1 MFSNLSHY
9 RNKNPSVSLHRI
21 TAAPHTTMAK
31 SASKCLFLFFLSF
44 LCRCSSGTLVGFSYH
59 ANGNTTTSSPSRTIS
74 FLKRNKIAPS
84 QIRVFVE
91 DHRILRTV
99 SNTGVAV
106 DLYLN
111 EGHLQNIINS
121 KSTSISGLKSYIMPF
136 LSQVKIK
143 SIIATSGDYTRNYAL
158 PMLLSTLKSIQ
169 LVLSSIPA
177 DRGSKVSVAFPL
189 SFLENVS
196 ISHGRDLHRICDH
209 IKQVKSAVIVEAKID
224 GELSMGERFV
234 HSMIEKASLANSLFP
249 CNDVPLLLT
258 FKSPAVPSATEVAA
272 FANEVSK
279 ALEYNTHL
287 TSSIVGLYAQVSPM
301 EDFAEK
307 EMKRAEEQLF
317 PLSRRELSSNF
328 LLKTTLHEADDSPSI
343 FPTTPISTTPPVTT
357 PYIPTPTIV
366 TVPST
371 NPVTIAPIN
380 PIPSTTPITVPSTN
394 PVFSPIPDANPTT
407 APPITVPGSPVVTN
421 PVTTYPPP
429 TGAVPVTTPV
439 TNPVTPPATSTNAPA
454 VPGQSWC
461 VAKTG
466 ASETAVQAGLDYACG
481 KVDCSQ
487 LQQGGS
493 CYSPVTL
500 QNHASYAFNTY
511 YQKNP
516 VSTSC
521 DFGGVATIVTT
532 NPSTGSCTYLSS
544 SSSSSTTPTPTP
556 TTLTPPV
563 STTPS
568 PEPTTP
574 DPATPL
580 PASTTPPAPTFTS
593 FPPPG
598 DGVSGS
604 GTPPSVLN
612 SSNPASSGTM
622 PQFGMDSSP
631 GFNSSTSSSE
641 SLRPFVSFIFLV
653 TALVT
658 KLMVIYV

>member
-1 MFSNLSHY
+1 
-9 RNKNPSVSLHRI
+9 
-21 TAAPHTTMAK
+21 MAK

-44 LCRCSSGTLVGFSYH
+44 LCNSSSGTLVGFSYH

-91 DHRILRTV
+91 DHRILRTI
-99 SNTGVAV
+99 SNTGVAI

-121 KSTSISGLKSYIMPF
+121 RSTSISGLKSYIMPF

-143 SIIATSGDYTRNYAL
+143 SIVATSGDYTRKYAL
-158 PMLLSTLKSIQ
+158 SMLLTTLKSIHS
-169 LVLSSIPA
+169 VLSSFPA
-177 DRGSKVSVAFPL
+177 DRGIKVSVAFPL
-189 SFLENVS
+189 SYLENVS
-196 ISHGRDLHRICDH
+196 TSHRRDLHRICDY

-224 GELSMGERFV
+224 GELSMGERYV
-234 HSMIEKASLANSLFP
+234 HAMIKRASLASSLFP
-249 CNDVPLLLT
+249 CNDVPIVLT
-258 FKSPAVPSATEVAA
+258 VKSPAVPSATEVAA
-272 FANEVSK
+272 FADEVSK
-279 ALEYNTHL
+279 ALENTTHIL
-287 TSSIVGLYAQVSPM
+287 SSIVGLYAQVSPM

-317 PLSRRELSSNF
+317 PSSRRELLRNF
-328 LLKTTLHEADDSPSI
+328 HLKTTLHEADDSPTI
-343 FPTTPISTTPPVTT
+343 FPTTPISTTPPVSTT

-371 NPVTIAPIN
+371 NPVTIAPLN
-380 PIPSTTPITVPSTN
+380 PMPSTTPITVPSTN
-394 PVFSPIPDANPTT
+394 PVYSPIPEANPTT
-407 APPITVPGSPVVTN
+407 APPITVPGTPVITN
-421 PVTTYPPP
+421 PVTTYPAP
-429 TGAVPVTTPV
+429 TGVVPVTTPV
-439 TNPVTPPATSTNAPA
+439 TNPVAPPATSTNAPA

-466 ASETAVQAGLDYACG
+466 ASQTAVQAGLDYACG

-493 CYSPVTL
+493 CFNPNTL
-500 QNHASYAFNTY
+500 QNHASYAFNSY

-516 VSTSC
+516 VATSC
-521 DFGGVATIVTT
+521 DFGGVATIVAT
-532 NPSTGSCTYLSS
+532 NPSSGSCTYLSS
-544 SSSSSTTPTPTP
+544 SSSSTTTPTPTP
-556 TTLTPPV
+556 TTPSPPV
-563 STTPS
+563 STTPFPPVS
-568 PEPTTP
+568 TTPTPEPT
-574 DPATPL
+574 TPL

-598 DGVSGS
+598 EGVSGS
-604 GTPPSVLN
+604 ATPPSVLN

-622 PQFGMDSSP
+622 PQFGMDSPP
-631 GFNSSTSSSE
+631 GFNSSTSSAAC
-641 SLRPFVSFIFLV
+641 LRPFVSYIFLV

-658 KLMVIYV
+658 KKILLNM